1 MDWKERLE
9 SLFANIMIVSR
20 ENPTKFTIHQNLRE
34 SSEAIWIKSNMQKNQ
49 NFYTLAANNQ
59 KNIKK
64 ILFKTA
70 IKITEMKK
78 KTKTGG

>member
-34 SSEAIWIKSNMQKNQ
+34 SSEAIWIKSNMQKKSEFLYSSSKQ
-49 NFYTLAANNQ
+49 LEKY
-59 KNIKK
+59 KK
-64 ILFKTA
+64 YIV
-70 IKITEMKK
+70 
-78 KTKTGG
+78 